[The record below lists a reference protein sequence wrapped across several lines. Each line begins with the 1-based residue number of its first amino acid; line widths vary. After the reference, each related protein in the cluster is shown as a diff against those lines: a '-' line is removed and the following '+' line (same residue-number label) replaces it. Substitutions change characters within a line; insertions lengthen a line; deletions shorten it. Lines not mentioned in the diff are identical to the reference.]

1 MPFYRSL
8 GRVPPKRHTQFRDD
22 DGHLFAEEL
31 VGQEGFEGG
40 SSLLYHRHRPTAVT
54 SVEVVDE
61 EPRVLVPPSPL
72 RPRHLRTSQLK
83 TGGDAVLSRHV
94 LLGNDDLTVCFVAAD
109 EPSPLHRRSFG
120 DDLFFV
126 QSGHAVLESVFGA
139 LAVGS
144 GDYVVVPAAVTH
156 RWVPGDG
163 ETLRALVIEAAGHV
177 GAPARYLSAR
187 GQFLEHSPYCE
198 RDLRGPDRLLEG
210 EGSDVEVLVRH
221 RAGLTR
227 FSYQRH
233 PFDVVG
239 WDGCAWPYAFNVAD
253 FEPITGRVHQ
263 PPPVHETFAGGNFAV
278 ASFVPRKLDYHPGAI
293 PAPYNHSN
301 VDSDEL
307 LFYVD
312 GTFTSRKGSNIE
324 VGSISMHPSGFPH
337 GPQPGAVEASIGVA
351 ETTETAVMIDTF
363 APLRLGP
370 AAADCDDE
378 TYPLSWVEQPP
389 KADLAGGQAS

>member
-1 MPFYRSL
+1 VPFYRSL
-8 GRVPPKRHTQFRDD
+8 GQIPPKRHTQFRDL
-22 DGHLFAEEL
+22 DGHLFSEEL
-31 VGQEGFEGG
+31 VGQEGFAGR
-40 SSLLYHRHRPTAVT
+40 SSLLYHRHRPTAITEV
-54 SVEVVDE
+54 SVVE
-61 EPRVLVPPSPL
+61 EQPRELVAANPL
-72 RPRHLRTSQLK
+72 RPRHLRTTQLK

-126 QSGHAVLESVFGA
+126 QSGHAILESVFGS
-139 LAVGS
+139 LPVGP

-156 RWVPGDG
+156 RWVPDDG
-163 ETLRALVIEAAGHV
+163 ETLRALVIEANGHV
-177 GAPARYLSAR
+177 GPPAKDLSEH

-198 RDLRGPDRLLEG
+198 RDLRGPESLVVVDED
-210 EGSDVEVLVRH
+210 DVEVLVRH
-221 RAGLTR
+221 RGGLTS
-227 FSYQRH
+227 FTYARH

-239 WDGCAWPYAFNVAD
+239 WDGCAWPWAFNIAD
-253 FEPITGRVHQ
+253 FEPITGRIHQ
-263 PPPVHETFAGGNFAV
+263 PPPVHETFAGDNFAV
-278 ASFVPRKLDYHPGAI
+278 ASFVPRKLDYHPDAI

-312 GTFTSRKGSNIE
+312 GQFTSRTGSNIE
-324 VGSISMHPSGFPH
+324 AGSISMHPSGFPH
-337 GPQPGAVEASIGVA
+337 GPQPGAVEASLGVT

-363 APLRLGP
+363 APLLLGP

-378 TYPLSWVEQPP
+378 TYPRSWV
-389 KADLAGGQAS
+389 QA